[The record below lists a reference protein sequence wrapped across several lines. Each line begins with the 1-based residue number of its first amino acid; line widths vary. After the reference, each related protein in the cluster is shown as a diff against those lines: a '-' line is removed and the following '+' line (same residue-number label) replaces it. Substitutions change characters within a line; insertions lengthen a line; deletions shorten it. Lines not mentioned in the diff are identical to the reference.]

1 MSMFH
6 RKSHSL
12 EEFDGVVSRSSVD
25 ETSYHYSGS
34 TSFRRKM
41 KSVRGMRFRPVFPA
55 IIGVSLGFAL
65 SMFYIPVVE
74 QQCLYDL
81 EESQVLILGR
91 QQPGMSDTSEKR
103 TEESKPVVHNAVPP
117 KVTHFSYGLRPFYVA
132 SELGH
137 RDKLLVG
144 ILTTEENIDS
154 LVLAVNNTWG
164 PLLPKII
171 FFTPFSRDVDFSEKY
186 NKVLGLPIV
195 QLADV
200 EDENFSKTKLSFK
213 MLKYMYDH
221 YANNYEWFMR
231 VEDSMYLKPEKLLEL
246 LNSVNSSKDVYLG
259 RPGSYRAKGGD
270 NGDDNLYSND
280 KYCYG
285 GTGIALSR
293 SALMKLSPH
302 LENCLENALTEQE
315 DVELG
320 RCLLENVQLQCTWS
334 YEAEDLFYHFP
345 KDTGETKIINL
356 IKERRMARTIS
367 LHPVSNPLL
376 MYKIHRYFA
385 ELELNKTFV
394 ETRTLQNAIKDML
407 PYLPKGV
414 PEKRPSWP
422 IGFRQPFKPQSR
434 FEVLQW
440 EYFTDTSSY
449 GFTEVNPKVPLQGD
463 YKKDVEDVKE
473 TAIKMLT
480 REYSNV
486 NKQFLLMNGYR
497 RVDPRRGAEYILD
510 IGIKPGAAEN
520 RGTGKE
526 ADMTIRRVHLLRPY
540 TMVENIL
547 MPTSIEQRGIHLVL
561 PVLRNDTKRLDDFF
575 QIYQKVCLQTGE
587 NVVLLTVFVNVREA
601 GQEKNKGDIFADGKA
616 IISRYKQKYTWAQLP
631 WIQIGVKYNSL
642 TLLMDIVTMKLPA
655 NALIFLAALEV
666 EFNVNFLSRCRV
678 NALSGEQVFFPIP
691 FAYYDPA
698 IVFRQ
703 AKIPDVIPVHKD
715 TGHWAP
721 GPRKMA
727 CFDNKDYK
735 DIRINSD
742 NFLKEEKSQTLQLME
757 VFAASSLHVLQ
768 AVDIDLRKRYEQ
780 VTCDPHLEEDEYNT
794 CLKFKAEGMA
804 SRSQLALLMFEMEQ
818 KSQGNGATEF
828 HQLR

>member
-6 RKSHSL
+6 RKSHPL
-12 EEFDGVVSRSSVD
+12 EELDGVVSRSSVD
-25 ETSYHYSGS
+25 GTSYHYSGS

-103 TEESKPVVHNAVPP
+103 TEESKPVVHNTVPP

-293 SALMKLSPH
+293 SALMKLAPH

-320 RCLLENVQLQCTWS
+320 RCLLKNVQLQCTWS
-334 YEAEDLFYHFP
+334 YEV
-345 KDTGETKIINL
+345 
-356 IKERRMARTIS
+356 ERHCS
-367 LHPVSNPLL
+367 
-376 MYKIHRYFA
+376 
-385 ELELNKTFV
+385 
-394 ETRTLQNAIKDML
+394 
-407 PYLPKGV
+407 
-414 PEKRPSWP
+414 
-422 IGFRQPFKPQSR
+422 
-434 FEVLQW
+434 
-440 EYFTDTSSY
+440 
-449 GFTEVNPKVPLQGD
+449 
-463 YKKDVEDVKE
+463 
-473 TAIKMLT
+473 
-480 REYSNV
+480 
-486 NKQFLLMNGYR
+486 
-497 RVDPRRGAEYILD
+497 
-510 IGIKPGAAEN
+510 
-520 RGTGKE
+520 
-526 ADMTIRRVHLLRPY
+526 
-540 TMVENIL
+540 
-547 MPTSIEQRGIHLVL
+547 
-561 PVLRNDTKRLDDFF
+561 
-575 QIYQKVCLQTGE
+575 
-587 NVVLLTVFVNVREA
+587 
-601 GQEKNKGDIFADGKA
+601 
-616 IISRYKQKYTWAQLP
+616 
-631 WIQIGVKYNSL
+631 
-642 TLLMDIVTMKLPA
+642 
-655 NALIFLAALEV
+655 
-666 EFNVNFLSRCRV
+666 
-678 NALSGEQVFFPIP
+678 
-691 FAYYDPA
+691 
-698 IVFRQ
+698 
-703 AKIPDVIPVHKD
+703 
-715 TGHWAP
+715 
-721 GPRKMA
+721 
-727 CFDNKDYK
+727 
-735 DIRINSD
+735 
-742 NFLKEEKSQTLQLME
+742 
-757 VFAASSLHVLQ
+757 
-768 AVDIDLRKRYEQ
+768 
-780 VTCDPHLEEDEYNT
+780 
-794 CLKFKAEGMA
+794 
-804 SRSQLALLMFEMEQ
+804 
-818 KSQGNGATEF
+818 
-828 HQLR
+828 